1 MTAID
6 DWMRTVCRSV
16 THPES
21 DYKIPAHYLEVD
33 VCITF
38 QFVCVFDMLQ
48 DIGVVPIIKTKLE
61 KLFTPRPKSPSLDAI
76 LVDFSHCGKHFAEEI
91 CQETLEILENIW
103 YDFSLI
109 GTGMHA

>member
-6 DWMRTVCRSV
+6 DWTRTVCRRV
-16 THPES
+16 TQLES

-48 DIGVVPIIKTKLE
+48 DIGVVPIIETK
-61 KLFTPRPKSPSLDAI
+61 A
-76 LVDFSHCGKHFAEEI
+76 
-91 CQETLEILENIW
+91 
-103 YDFSLI
+103 
-109 GTGMHA
+109 